1 MPATTPV
8 PTSSATETIGR
19 FPHLL
24 AHVAAQLPALAA
36 GENTFEQIRERYA
49 RTMTT
54 RATRG
59 LARVTVPRA
68 GVGAAY
74 RYWTSVRDLIKE
86 LQTLG
91 WIQAGIP
98 APSVKSAVDSHRHRC
113 YPLTEEGRRIA
124 AVAADRR
131 VLADEL
137 TTAALAAHPYL
148 RSLLLTLDS
157 GPLFCPEV
165 PQKDVGEGRGTAYW
179 AKYAVNLLERSD
191 PLIAGTPEKLE
202 NHLKTALRR
211 RFGSR
216 RDQGLEITSKE
227 LTDATNDAL
236 ADFALGARSLRFGA
250 TTLDTLKSW
259 GMELRLLDQSRYVP
273 GHEGGNLIWLC
284 CDLTSG
290 NGGLRAH
297 RRTFSDYGE
306 SVARA
311 MINTYFELR
320 AQRPVD
326 GSEGEPG
333 SGRSRGPRD
342 YQPIHVIRAAAAV
355 ETGTAREIGDRALE
369 ALAAGK
375 LNEGVRVR
383 LLAPRFDVPPR
394 SEPMYSRGGTRA
406 LTLTM
411 TRAEGPDA
419 SDIDKNSNQILKEDS

>member
-1 MPATTPV
+1 MSTTD
-8 PTSSATETIGR
+8 SAPSPTETIGR

-24 AHVAAQLPALAA
+24 AHVAAQFPGLAT

-49 RTMTT
+49 RTMMVL
-54 RATRG
+54 ATRG
-59 LARVTVPRA
+59 LARVTAPRA
-68 GVGAAY
+68 GVGAAH

-98 APSVKSAVDSHRHRC
+98 GPSVKSAVDSHRHRH
-113 YPLTEEGRRIA
+113 YPLTEEGMRVA
-124 AVAADRR
+124 AVATDRR
-131 VLADEL
+131 ALADEL

-148 RSLLLTLDS
+148 RGLLLALYD

-165 PQKDVGEGRGTAYW
+165 PQKDIGEGHGTTHW
-179 AKYAVNLLERSD
+179 AKYASNLLERSD
-191 PLIAGTPEKLE
+191 HLIAGDPEKLE
-202 NHLKTALRR
+202 TNLKAALRR

-227 LTDATNDAL
+227 LTEATNDAL
-236 ADFALGARSLRFGA
+236 ADYALSARGLRFGV
-250 TTLDTLKSW
+250 TTLDALKSW

-284 CDLTSG
+284 CDLNPG
-290 NGGLRAH
+290 DNGLRAC

-306 SVARA
+306 PVAKA
-311 MINTYFELR
+311 MINSYFQLR
-320 AQRPVD
+320 ARPPAD
-326 GSEGEPG
+326 GSEGEQG
-333 SGRSRGPRD
+333 AGRKRGHRG
-342 YQPIHVIRAAAAV
+342 YQPIHVVRAAAAV

-369 ALAAGK
+369 ALAADK
-375 LNEGVRVR
+375 LKQGVRVR
-383 LLAPRFDVPPR
+383 LLAPRFEVPPR

-411 TRAEGPDA
+411 TRADDPEDSGV
-419 SDIDKNSNQILKEDS
+419 DKNNNKIPEEDL